1 MEKKT
6 VYSVVAI
13 IVAAIL
19 LVAGFVVLK
28 HHKDRVAPTPPPPVV
43 ETPVVEEPPEE
54 EPQPRARRRRDVSS
68 SISRVVPVQNNQVQ
82 GMPTREEAVDA
93 ARDILYSYRE
103 ATPQEKQQMAM
114 AMNMASYMIYG
125 IAQNAG
131 QFIQQ
136 MNPQMRDQLLQ
147 SSQASQELL
156 SAIQEEMAFE
166 VTPEETQVFGGV
178 FQSLQY
184 MNQTLLNSA
193 QF

>member
-6 VYSVVAI
+6 VYTVVAV

-19 LVAGFVVLK
+19 LVVGFVLLK
-28 HHKDRVAPTPPPPVV
+28 QHKDRVAPTPPPVV
-43 ETPVVEEPPEE
+43 EAPVEEPPEE

-125 IAQNAG
+125 ITQSAG
-131 QFIQQ
+131 QFMQQ
-136 MNPQMRDQLLQ
+136 MNPQMRDQLLK

-156 SAIQEEMAFE
+156 NAIQEEMAFE

>member
-1 MEKKT
+1 MDKKT
-6 VYSVVAI
+6 TFTVVGI
-13 IVAAIL
+13 IAAALL
-19 LVAGFVVLK
+19 LVGGFIALK
-28 HHKDRVAPTPPPPVV
+28 HHKDTVAPTPPPPVPEV
-43 ETPVVEEPPEE
+43 QVEE
-54 EPQPRARRRRDVSS
+54 EPEEQPQPRRRQRRDVSS
-68 SISRVVPVQNNQVQ
+68 SISRVVPMQNNQVQ
-82 GMPTREEAVDA
+82 GMPSREEAVDA

-125 IAQNAG
+125 ITQNAG

-136 MNPQMRDQLLQ
+136 MNPQMRDQLLK

-156 SAIQEEMAFE
+156 NAIQEEMSYE
-166 VTPEETQVFGGV
+166 VTPEETQVFGGI

-193 QF
+193 GGF

>member
-6 VYSVVAI
+6 VYTVVAV

-19 LVAGFVVLK
+19 LVVGFVLLK
-28 HHKDRVAPTPPPPVV
+28 QHKDRVAPTPPPVV

-114 AMNMASYMIYG
+114 AMNMASYMIAG
-125 IAQNAG
+125 IAQSAG
-131 QFIQQ
+131 QFVQRMTPEQ
-136 MNPQMRDQLLQ
+136 RDQLLK

-156 SAIQEEMAFE
+156 NAIQEEMAFE

-184 MNQTLLNSA
+184 MNQTLLNSS

>member
-28 HHKDRVAPTPPPPVV
+28 HHKDRVAPTPPPVV
-43 ETPVVEEPPEE
+43 EAPVEEPPEE
-54 EPQPRARRRRDVSS
+54 EPQPKARRRRDVSS

-114 AMNMASYMIYG
+114 AMNMASYMVAG
-125 IAQNAG
+125 IAQNMG
-131 QFIQQ
+131 QFVQRMTPEQ
-136 MNPQMRDQLLQ
+136 RDQLLK

-156 SAIQEEMAFE
+156 NAIQEEMAFE

-184 MNQTLLNSA
+184 MNQTLLNSS

>member
-6 VYSVVAI
+6 VITVVGI
-13 IVAAIL
+13 IAAAIL
-19 LVAGFVVLK
+19 LVVGFILLK
-28 HHKDRVAPTPPPPVV
+28 QHKDRVAPTPPPVV
-43 ETPVVEEPPEE
+43 ETVVEEPPEE

-68 SISRVVPVQNNQVQ
+68 SISRVVPMQNNQVQ
-82 GMPTREEAVDA
+82 GMPSREEAVDA

-125 IAQNAG
+125 ITQSAG

-136 MNPQMRDQLLQ
+136 MNPQMRDQLLK

-156 SAIQEEMAFE
+156 NAIQEEMAFE
-166 VTPEETQVFGGV
+166 VNDEEVQVFGGV

>member
-1 MEKKT
+1 MDKKT
-6 VYSVVAI
+6 TFTVVGI
-13 IVAAIL
+13 IAAALL
-19 LVAGFVVLK
+19 LVGGFIALK
-28 HHKDRVAPTPPPPVV
+28 HHKDTVAPTPPPPVAEV
-43 ETPVVEEPPEE
+43 QVEE
-54 EPQPRARRRRDVSS
+54 EPEEAPQPRRRQRRDVSS

-125 IAQNAG
+125 ITQSAG
-131 QFIQQ
+131 QFMQQ
-136 MNPQMRDQLLQ
+136 MNPQMRDQLLK

-156 SAIQEEMAFE
+156 NAIQEEMAYE
-166 VTPEETQVFGGV
+166 VNDEEVQVFGGV

-184 MNQTLLNSA
+184 MNQTLLNA
-193 QF
+193 AGN

>member
-43 ETPVVEEPPEE
+43 EAPVEEPPEE

-114 AMNMASYMIYG
+114 AMNMASYMVAG
-125 IAQNAG
+125 IAQNMG
-131 QFIQQ
+131 QFVQRMTPEQ
-136 MNPQMRDQLLQ
+136 RDQLLK

-156 SAIQEEMAFE
+156 NAIQEEMAFE

-184 MNQTLLNSA
+184 MNQTLLNSS

>member
-6 VYSVVAI
+6 VYTVVAV
-13 IVAAIL
+13 IVAALL
-19 LVAGFVVLK
+19 LVAGFVLLK
-28 HHKDRVAPTPPPPVV
+28 HHKDRVAPTPPPVV
-43 ETPVVEEPPEE
+43 EVPVEEPPEE

-114 AMNMASYMIYG
+114 AMNMASYMIAG
-125 IAQNAG
+125 IAQSAG
-131 QFIQQ
+131 QFVQRMTPEQ
-136 MNPQMRDQLLQ
+136 RDQLLR

-156 SAIQEEMAFE
+156 NAIQEEMAFE

-184 MNQTLLNSA
+184 MNQTLLNSS

>member
-6 VYSVVAI
+6 VYTVVAV

-19 LVAGFVVLK
+19 LVVGFVLLK
-28 HHKDRVAPTPPPPVV
+28 HHKDRVAPTPPPVV
-43 ETPVVEEPPEE
+43 EVTVEEPPEE

-114 AMNMASYMIYG
+114 AMNMASYMVAG
-125 IAQNAG
+125 IAQNMG
-131 QFIQQ
+131 QFVQRMTPEQ
-136 MNPQMRDQLLQ
+136 RDQLLK

-156 SAIQEEMAFE
+156 NAIQEEMAFE

-184 MNQTLLNSA
+184 MNQTLLNSS

>member
-6 VYSVVAI
+6 VYTVVAVI
-13 IVAAIL
+13 AAAIL
-19 LVAGFVVLK
+19 LVVGFVLLK
-28 HHKDRVAPTPPPPVV
+28 QHKDRVAPTPPPVV
-43 ETPVVEEPPEE
+43 EAPVEEPPEE
-54 EPQPRARRRRDVSS
+54 EPQPKARRRRDVSS

-114 AMNMASYMIYG
+114 AMNMASYMIAG
-125 IAQNAG
+125 IAQSAG
-131 QFIQQ
+131 QFVQRMTPEQ
-136 MNPQMRDQLLQ
+136 RDQLLK

-156 SAIQEEMAFE
+156 NAIQEEMAFE

-184 MNQTLLNSA
+184 MNQTLLNSS

>member
-6 VYSVVAI
+6 VYTVVAV

-19 LVAGFVVLK
+19 LVVGFVLLK
-28 HHKDRVAPTPPPPVV
+28 QHKDRVAPTPPPVV
-43 ETPVVEEPPEE
+43 EAPVEEPPEE

-114 AMNMASYMIYG
+114 AMNMASYMIAG
-125 IAQNAG
+125 IAQSAG
-131 QFIQQ
+131 QFVQRMTPEQ
-136 MNPQMRDQLLQ
+136 RDQLLR

-156 SAIQEEMAFE
+156 NAIQEEMAFE

-184 MNQTLLNSA
+184 MNQTLLNSS

>member
-6 VYSVVAI
+6 VYTVIAV

-19 LVAGFVVLK
+19 LVVGFVLLK
-28 HHKDRVAPTPPPPVV
+28 QHKDRVAPTPPPVV
-43 ETPVVEEPPEE
+43 EVQVEEPPEE

-93 ARDILYSYRE
+93 ARDILYSYRD

-114 AMNMASYMIYG
+114 AMNMASYMIAG

-131 QFIQQ
+131 QFVQRMTPEQ
-136 MNPQMRDQLLQ
+136 RDQLLK

-156 SAIQEEMAFE
+156 NAIQEEMAFE

-184 MNQTLLNSA
+184 MNQTLLNSS

>member
-6 VYSVVAI
+6 VYTVVAV

-19 LVAGFVVLK
+19 LVVGFVLLK

-43 ETPVVEEPPEE
+43 EAPVEEPPEE

-114 AMNMASYMIYG
+114 AMNMASYMVAG
-125 IAQNAG
+125 IAQNMG
-131 QFIQQ
+131 QFVQRMTPEQ
-136 MNPQMRDQLLQ
+136 RDQLLK

-156 SAIQEEMAFE
+156 NAIQEEMAFE

>member
-43 ETPVVEEPPEE
+43 EAPVEEPPEE
-54 EPQPRARRRRDVSS
+54 EPQPKARRRRDVSS

-114 AMNMASYMIYG
+114 AMNMASYMVAG
-125 IAQNAG
+125 IAQNMG
-131 QFIQQ
+131 QFVQRMTPEQ
-136 MNPQMRDQLLQ
+136 RDQLLK

-156 SAIQEEMAFE
+156 NAIQEEMAFE

>member
-6 VYSVVAI
+6 VYTVVAV

-19 LVAGFVVLK
+19 LVVGFVVLK
-28 HHKDRVAPTPPPPVV
+28 HHKDRVAPTPPPVV
-43 ETPVVEEPPEE
+43 EVTVEEPPEE

-114 AMNMASYMIYG
+114 AMNMASYMVAG
-125 IAQNAG
+125 IAQNMG
-131 QFIQQ
+131 QFVQRMTPEQ
-136 MNPQMRDQLLQ
+136 RDQLLK

-156 SAIQEEMAFE
+156 NAIQEEMAFE

>member
-6 VYSVVAI
+6 VYTVVAV

-19 LVAGFVVLK
+19 LVVGFVLLK

-43 ETPVVEEPPEE
+43 EAPVEEPPEE
-54 EPQPRARRRRDVSS
+54 EPQPKARRRRDVSS

-114 AMNMASYMIYG
+114 AMNMASYMIAG
-125 IAQNAG
+125 IAQSAG

-184 MNQTLLNSA
+184 MNQTLLNSS

>member
-6 VYSVVAI
+6 VYSVVAV

-19 LVAGFVVLK
+19 LVAGFVLLK
-28 HHKDRVAPTPPPPVV
+28 QHKDRVAPTPPPPVV
-43 ETPVVEEPPEE
+43 EAPVEEPPEE

-93 ARDILYSYRE
+93 ARDILYSYRD

-114 AMNMASYMIYG
+114 AMNMASYMVAG
-125 IAQNAG
+125 IAQNMG
-131 QFIQQ
+131 QFVQRMTPEQ
-136 MNPQMRDQLLQ
+136 RDQLLK

-156 SAIQEEMAFE
+156 NAIQEEMAFE

>member
-6 VYSVVAI
+6 VYTVVAV

-19 LVAGFVVLK
+19 LVVGFVLLK
-28 HHKDRVAPTPPPPVV
+28 QHKDRVAPTPPPVV
-43 ETPVVEEPPEE
+43 EVQVEEPPEE

-93 ARDILYSYRE
+93 ARDILYSYRD

-114 AMNMASYMIYG
+114 AMNMASYMIAG
-125 IAQNAG
+125 IAQSAG
-131 QFIQQ
+131 QFVQRMTPEQ
-136 MNPQMRDQLLQ
+136 RDQLLR

-156 SAIQEEMAFE
+156 NAIQEEMAFE

-184 MNQTLLNSA
+184 MNQTLLNSS

>member
-6 VYSVVAI
+6 VYTVVAVI
-13 IVAAIL
+13 AAAIL
-19 LVAGFVVLK
+19 LVVGFVLLK
-28 HHKDRVAPTPPPPVV
+28 QHKDRVAPTPPPVV
-43 ETPVVEEPPEE
+43 EVQVEEPPEE

-82 GMPTREEAVDA
+82 GMPMREEAVDA

-114 AMNMASYMIYG
+114 AMNMASYMIAG
-125 IAQNAG
+125 IAQSAG
-131 QFIQQ
+131 QFVQRMTPEQ
-136 MNPQMRDQLLQ
+136 RDQLLR

-156 SAIQEEMAFE
+156 NAIQEEMAFE

-184 MNQTLLNSA
+184 MNQTLLNSS

>member
-6 VYSVVAI
+6 VYTVIAV

-19 LVAGFVVLK
+19 LVVGFVLLK
-28 HHKDRVAPTPPPPVV
+28 QHKDRVAPTPPPVV
-43 ETPVVEEPPEE
+43 EAPVEEPPEE

-114 AMNMASYMIYG
+114 AMNMASYMIAG
-125 IAQNAG
+125 IAQSAG
-131 QFIQQ
+131 QFVQRMTPEQ
-136 MNPQMRDQLLQ
+136 RDQLLR

-156 SAIQEEMAFE
+156 NAIQEEMAFE

-184 MNQTLLNSA
+184 MNQTLMNSA

>member
-6 VYSVVAI
+6 VYTVIAV

-19 LVAGFVVLK
+19 LVVGFVLLK
-28 HHKDRVAPTPPPPVV
+28 QHKDRVAPTPPPVV
-43 ETPVVEEPPEE
+43 EAPVEEPPEE

-114 AMNMASYMIYG
+114 AMNMASYMIAG
-125 IAQNAG
+125 IAQSAG
-131 QFIQQ
+131 QFVQRMTPEQ
-136 MNPQMRDQLLQ
+136 RDQLLR

-156 SAIQEEMAFE
+156 NAIQEEMAFE

-184 MNQTLLNSA
+184 MNQTLLNSS

>member
-6 VYSVVAI
+6 VYTVVAV

-19 LVAGFVVLK
+19 LVVGFVLLK
-28 HHKDRVAPTPPPPVV
+28 QHKDRVAPTPPPVV
-43 ETPVVEEPPEE
+43 ETPVEEPPEE

-114 AMNMASYMIYG
+114 AMNMASYMIAG
-125 IAQNAG
+125 IAQSAG
-131 QFIQQ
+131 QFVQRMTPEQ
-136 MNPQMRDQLLQ
+136 RDQLLR

-156 SAIQEEMAFE
+156 NAIQEEMAFE

-184 MNQTLLNSA
+184 MNQTLLNSS

>member
-1 MEKKT
+1 MDKKT
-6 VYSVVAI
+6 TFTVVGI
-13 IVAAIL
+13 IAAALL
-19 LVAGFVVLK
+19 LVGGFIALK
-28 HHKDRVAPTPPPPVV
+28 HHKDTVAPTPPPPVAEV
-43 ETPVVEEPPEE
+43 QVEE
-54 EPQPRARRRRDVSS
+54 EPEEAPQPRRRQRRDVSS

-125 IAQNAG
+125 ITQSAG
-131 QFIQQ
+131 QFMQQ
-136 MNPQMRDQLLQ
+136 MNPQMRDQLLK

-156 SAIQEEMAFE
+156 NAIQEEMAFE
-166 VTPEETQVFGGV
+166 VTPEETQVFGGI

>member
-1 MEKKT
+1 MDKKT
-6 VYSVVAI
+6 TFSVVAI

-19 LVAGFVVLK
+19 LVAGFVLLK
-28 HHKDRVAPTPPPPVV
+28 QHKDRVAPTPPPVV
-43 ETPVVEEPPEE
+43 EVPVEEPPEE

-93 ARDILYSYRE
+93 ARDILYSYRD

-114 AMNMASYMIYG
+114 AMNMASYMIAG

-131 QFIQQ
+131 QFVQRMTPEQ
-136 MNPQMRDQLLQ
+136 RDQLLK

-156 SAIQEEMAFE
+156 NAIQEEMAFE

-184 MNQTLLNSA
+184 MNQTLLNSS

>member
-28 HHKDRVAPTPPPPVV
+28 HHKDRVAPTLPPPVV
-43 ETPVVEEPPEE
+43 EAPVEEPPEE
-54 EPQPRARRRRDVSS
+54 EPQPKARRRRDVSS

-114 AMNMASYMIYG
+114 AMNMASYMIAG

-131 QFIQQ
+131 QFVQRMSPEQ
-136 MNPQMRDQLLQ
+136 RDQLLK

-156 SAIQEEMAFE
+156 NAIQEEMAFE

>member
-6 VYSVVAI
+6 VYTVVAV

-19 LVAGFVVLK
+19 LVVGFVLLK
-28 HHKDRVAPTPPPPVV
+28 HHKDRVAPTPPPVAEV
-43 ETPVVEEPPEE
+43 QVEEPPEE

-114 AMNMASYMIYG
+114 AMNMASYMIAG
-125 IAQNAG
+125 IAQSAG
-131 QFIQQ
+131 QFVQRMTPEQ
-136 MNPQMRDQLLQ
+136 RDQLLK

-156 SAIQEEMAFE
+156 NAIQEEMAFE

-184 MNQTLLNSA
+184 MNQTLLNSS

>member
-6 VYSVVAI
+6 VYTVVAVI
-13 IVAAIL
+13 AAAIL
-19 LVAGFVVLK
+19 LVVGFVLMK
-28 HHKDRVAPTPPPPVV
+28 QHKDRVAPTPPPVV
-43 ETPVVEEPPEE
+43 EEPVVEEPVEE

-114 AMNMASYMIYG
+114 VMNMASYMIAG

-131 QFIQQ
+131 QFVQRMTPEQ
-136 MNPQMRDQLLQ
+136 RDQLLK

-156 SAIQEEMAFE
+156 NAIQEEMAFE

-184 MNQTLLNSA
+184 MNQTLLNSS

>member
-1 MEKKT
+1 MDKKT
-6 VYSVVAI
+6 TFSVVAV

-19 LVAGFVVLK
+19 LVAGFVLLK
-28 HHKDRVAPTPPPPVV
+28 QHKDRVAPTPAPVV
-43 ETPVVEEPPEE
+43 EAPVEEPPEE

-68 SISRVVPVQNNQVQ
+68 SISRVMPVQNNQVQ

-114 AMNMASYMIYG
+114 MMNMATYMVAG

-131 QFIQQ
+131 QFIQRMTPEQ
-136 MNPQMRDQLLQ
+136 RDQLVN
-147 SSQASQELL
+147 STAASRELL
-156 SAIQEEMAFE
+156 DAIQQEMSME
-166 VTPEETQVFGGV
+166 VTQEEVQVFGGV

-184 MNQTLLNSA
+184 LNESLLDA
-193 QF
+193 ALF

>member
-43 ETPVVEEPPEE
+43 EAPVEEPPEE
-54 EPQPRARRRRDVSS
+54 EPQPKARRRRDVSS

-125 IAQNAG
+125 ITQSAG
-131 QFIQQ
+131 QFMQQ
-136 MNPQMRDQLLQ
+136 MNPQMRDQLLK

-156 SAIQEEMAFE
+156 NAIQEEMAFE

>member
-28 HHKDRVAPTPPPPVV
+28 HHKDRVAPTPPPVV

-54 EPQPRARRRRDVSS
+54 EPQPKARRRRDVSS
-68 SISRVVPVQNNQVQ
+68 SISRVVPMQNNQVQ

-93 ARDILYSYRE
+93 ARDILYSSRE

-184 MNQTLLNSA
+184 MNQTLLNST

>member
-1 MEKKT
+1 MDKKT
-6 VYSVVAI
+6 TFSVVALI
-13 IVAAIL
+13 AAAIL
-19 LVAGFVVLK
+19 LVAGFVLLK
-28 HHKDRVAPTPPPPVV
+28 QHKDRVAPTPPPVV
-43 ETPVVEEPPEE
+43 EAPVVEEPPEE
-54 EPQPRARRRRDVSS
+54 EPQPRPRRRRDVSS

-93 ARDILYSYRE
+93 ARDILYSYRD

-114 AMNMASYMIYG
+114 AMNMASYMIAG

-131 QFIQQ
+131 QFVQRMTPEQ
-136 MNPQMRDQLLQ
+136 RDQLLK

-156 SAIQEEMAFE
+156 NAIQEEMAFE
-166 VTPEETQVFGGV
+166 VTPEETQVFGGI

>member
-6 VYSVVAI
+6 VYTVVAVI
-13 IVAAIL
+13 AAAIL
-19 LVAGFVVLK
+19 LVVGFVLLK
-28 HHKDRVAPTPPPPVV
+28 QHKDRVAPTPPPVV
-43 ETPVVEEPPEE
+43 EVQVEEPPEE

-93 ARDILYSYRE
+93 ARDILYSYRD

-114 AMNMASYMIYG
+114 AMNMASYMIAG

-131 QFIQQ
+131 QFVQRMSPEQ
-136 MNPQMRDQLLQ
+136 RDQLLK

-156 SAIQEEMAFE
+156 NAIQEEMAFE

-184 MNQTLLNSA
+184 MNQTLLNSS

>member
-1 MEKKT
+1 MEKTT

-43 ETPVVEEPPEE
+43 EAPVEEPPEE
-54 EPQPRARRRRDVSS
+54 EPQPKARRRRDVSS

-114 AMNMASYMIYG
+114 AMNMASYMVAG
-125 IAQNAG
+125 IAQNMG
-131 QFIQQ
+131 QFVQRMTPEQ
-136 MNPQMRDQLLQ
+136 RDQLLK

-156 SAIQEEMAFE
+156 NAIQEEMAFE